1 MLKGGIEQTHFQ
13 GYVFRVLQI
22 FRDVA
27 RWSMSPCPTKL
38 WCRCVPPF
46 TQRCCPGWF
55 RWMPKMICWIFTPGI
70 RKRMCQKW
78 AFWCMVPIGSL
89 GFVGS
94 NFDPFQ
100 NSPRS
105 PVWRGWK
112 DSPFACGQLCWFCSR
127 PECQTTRVRSPHLP
141 DVLITG
147 HSLGGGVAAL
157 LAALW
162 RVSWLFLRSLWLAG
176 SLEVSLLSRKF
187 SLTPSDFVD
196 ILDRKGMEG
205 LIANMS
211 KIICP
216 MFCRRMLM
224 RPHCRSVGSKFWLN
238 WGFLLKWC
246 DHSNWLKLVWSIQSI
261 PSKLSQAYLVNHLQA
276 SNFPQFPQLH
286 MELYSL
292 SYCKCRFKRITDSEE
307 MAISLDYWR

>member
-27 RWSMSPCPTKL
+27 RWSMSPCPAKL

-78 AFWCMVPIGSL
+78 AFWGMVPIGSL

-112 DSPFACGQLCWFCSR
+112 DSPFPYGQLCWFCSR

-187 SLTPSDFVD
+187 SITPSDFVD

-211 KIICP
+211 NMP
-216 MFCRRMLM
+216 YVL
-224 RPHCRSVGSKFWLN
+224 
-238 WGFLLKWC
+238 
-246 DHSNWLKLVWSIQSI
+246 
-261 PSKLSQAYLVNHLQA
+261 QAYANATPLQICRKQILV
-276 SNFPQFPQLH
+276 
-286 MELYSL
+286 ELGISPEMMWP
-292 SYCKCRFKRITDSEE
+292 FKLIEVGVEHPIHSFKTITSVPCEPPSS
-307 MAISLDYWR
+307 I